1 MKKTGA
7 IITLIL
13 LLCTVLFPFSVSAEH
28 PPELIDV
35 PNMLSESE
43 YIELKATL
51 SEKLAAL
58 RDTYGVDAVFI
69 ISDEM
74 ITEDAQTEADDIYDS
89 YEYGV
94 GENYD
99 GILYFVCETTH
110 EYAFSTC
117 GRAIEIF
124 NDDGL
129 EYIDEAM
136 MPYLKKGDYYQ
147 AGMVYADKCAE
158 LMEMAANGEPYK
170 KKINILYVIAGI
182 ILIPL
187 AVAFGFMTRKLSKM
201 NTAVMQPGAAN
212 YMKPG
217 SMNMNFSR
225 DIFLYSTV
233 SKREKPKESSTHTSS
248 SGRTHGGRSG
258 SF

>member
-43 YIELKATL
+43 YIEL

>member
-1 MKKTGA
+1 MKKIYSVIML
-7 IITLIL
+7 II
-13 LLCTVLFPFSVSAEH
+13 LCVITVLP
-28 PPELIDV
+28 
-35 PNMLSESE
+35 
-43 YIELKATL
+43 
-51 SEKLAAL
+51 LAAAAESL
-58 RDTYGVDAVFI
+58 PDLVDIPSVLSADEYQELAKRLDGFKTTYGVDVACI
-69 ISDEM
+69 ISDE
-74 ITEDAQTEADDIYDS
+74 ILTENAQTEADDLYDY

-94 GENYD
+94 GDNRD
-99 GILYFVCETTH
+99 GILYFICDSTN

-117 GRAIEIF
+117 GRGIEIF

-129 EYIDEAM
+129 EYIDKEIL
-136 MPYLKKGDYYQ
+136 PYLKKGDYYS
-147 AGMVYADKCAE
+147 AVSVYADKCEE
-158 LMEMAANGEPYK
+158 LIKMAANGEPYK

-187 AVAFGFMTRKLSKM
+187 AAAFAFMTRKLSKM
-201 NTAVMQPGAAN
+201 NTAVMQPGAAQ

>member
-1 MKKTGA
+1 MKKTWSF
-7 IITLIL
+7 IL
-13 LLCTVLFPFSVSAEH
+13 LLLVMCAVAFPFSAAAEH
-28 PPELIDV
+28 APSVADV
-35 PNMLSESE
+35 PGVLSAGEYEKLSERLNS
-43 YIELKATL
+43 
-51 SEKLAAL
+51 L
-58 RDTYGVDAVFI
+58 RSTYDVDVAFI

-74 ITEDAQTEADDIYDS
+74 ITEDAQAEADDIYDS

-136 MPYLKKGDYYQ
+136 LPYLKKGDYYQ

-158 LMEMAANGEPYK
+158 LMGMAANGEPYK

-187 AVAFGFMTRKLSKM
+187 AAAFAFMTRKLSKM

-217 SMNMNFSR
+217 SMNMDFSR

>member
-1 MKKTGA
+1 MKR
-7 IITLIL
+7 ISSFIL
-13 LLCTVLFPFSVSAEH
+13 LFLVICAVAFPFSVSAEH
-28 PPELIDV
+28 APSVADV
-35 PNMLSESE
+35 PGVLSAGEYEKLSERLNS
-43 YIELKATL
+43 
-51 SEKLAAL
+51 L
-58 RDTYGVDAVFI
+58 RSTYDVDAAFI
-69 ISDEM
+69 ISDE
-74 ITEDAQTEADDIYDS
+74 ITGADAQSEADDIYD
-89 YEYGV
+89 YNGYGV

-136 MPYLKKGDYYQ
+136 LPYLKKGDYYQ

-158 LMEMAANGEPYK
+158 LMGMAENGEPYK

-187 AVAFGFMTRKLSKM
+187 AAAFAFMTRKLSKM

-217 SMNMNFSR
+217 SMNMDFSR

>member
-13 LLCTVLFPFSVSAEH
+13 LLCTVLFPLSVSAEH

-43 YIELKATL
+43 YIEL

-58 RDTYGVDAVFI
+58 RDTYGVDVAFI

-74 ITEDAQTEADDIYDS
+74 ITDDAQTEADDIYDS

-117 GRAIEIF
+117 GRAIKIF

-129 EYIDEAM
+129 EYIDNAM
-136 MPYLKKGDYYQ
+136 LPYLKQGDYYQ
-147 AGMVYADKCAE
+147 AVSTYAEKCEE

>member
-1 MKKTGA
+1 M
-7 IITLIL
+7 LIL
-13 LLCTVLFPFSVSAEH
+13 LLCTVLFPLSVSAEH

-43 YIELKATL
+43 YIEL

-58 RDTYGVDAVFI
+58 RDTYGVDVAFI

-74 ITEDAQTEADDIYDS
+74 ITDDAQTEADDIYDS

-117 GRAIEIF
+117 GRAIKIF

-136 MPYLKKGDYYQ
+136 LPYLKQGDYYQ
-147 AGMVYADKCAE
+147 AVSTYAEKCEE

-248 SGRTHGGRSG
+248 SGRTHGGRNG

>member
-1 MKKTGA
+1 MLKT
-7 IITLIL
+7 
-13 LLCTVLFPFSVSAEH
+13 TVYLDNAATTKVSDNVFNA
-28 PPELIDV
+28 
-35 PNMLSESE
+35 ML
-43 YIELKATL
+43 
-51 SEKLAAL
+51 
-58 RDTYGVDAVFI
+58 
-69 ISDEM
+69 
-74 ITEDAQTEADDIYDS
+74 
-89 YEYGV
+89 
-94 GENYD
+94 
-99 GILYFVCETTH
+99 
-110 EYAFSTC
+110 
-117 GRAIEIF
+117 
-124 NDDGL
+124 
-129 EYIDEAM
+129 
-136 MPYLKKGDYYQ
+136 PYLKKGDYYQ

-158 LMEMAANGEPYK
+158 LMGMAANGEPYK

-187 AVAFGFMTRKLSKM
+187 AVAFGLMTRKLSKM

-217 SMNMNFSR
+217 SMNMDFSR

>member
-13 LLCTVLFPFSVSAEH
+13 ILCTVLFPFSVSAEH
-28 PPELIDV
+28 PPELVDV

-43 YIELKATL
+43 YIEI

-58 RDTYGVDAVFI
+58 RDTYGVDVAFI

-74 ITEDAQTEADDIYDS
+74 ISDDAQTEADDIYDS

-136 MPYLKKGDYYQ
+136 LPYLKKGDYYQ

-187 AVAFGFMTRKLSKM
+187 AVAFGFMTRKLAKM

-233 SKREKPKESSTHTSS
+233 SKREKPEESSTHTSS

>member
-13 LLCTVLFPFSVSAEH
+13 LLCTVLFPLSVSAEH

-43 YIELKATL
+43 YIEL

-58 RDTYGVDAVFI
+58 RDTYGVDVAFI

-74 ITEDAQTEADDIYDS
+74 ITEDAQAEADDIYDS

-129 EYIDEAM
+129 EYIAEAM
-136 MPYLKKGDYYQ
+136 LPYLKKGDYYQ

-158 LMEMAANGEPYK
+158 LMGMAANGEPYK

-187 AVAFGFMTRKLSKM
+187 AAAFAFMTRKLTKM

-217 SMNMNFSR
+217 SMNMDFSR

>member
-13 LLCTVLFPFSVSAEH
+13 LMCTVLFSLSVSAEH

-43 YIELKATL
+43 YIEL

-58 RDTYGVDAVFI
+58 RDTYDVDVAFV

-74 ITEDAQTEADDIYDS
+74 ITEDVQTEADDIYDL

-99 GILYFVCETTH
+99 GVLYFVCETTH

-124 NDDGL
+124 NDDAL

-136 MPYLKKGDYYQ
+136 LLYLKKGDYYQ

-170 KKINILYVIAGI
+170 KKINILYVIASI

-187 AVAFGFMTRKLSKM
+187 AVAFGLMTRKLSKM

>member
-1 MKKTGA
+1 MKRVSSF
-7 IITLIL
+7 IL
-13 LLCTVLFPFSVSAEH
+13 LFLVICAVVFPFSAAAET
-28 PPELIDV
+28 PPALVDDADILSTGEYAELSKRLEDLRSTYNVDV
-35 PNMLSESE
+35 AFV
-43 YIELKATL
+43 IA
-51 SEKLAAL
+51 
-58 RDTYGVDAVFI
+58 
-69 ISDEM
+69 DE
-74 ITEDAQTEADDIYDS
+74 ITGTDAQSEADDIYDS

-124 NDDGL
+124 NDDGM
-129 EYIDEAM
+129 EYIDNAM
-136 MPYLKKGDYYQ
+136 LPYLKKGDYYQ

-187 AVAFGFMTRKLSKM
+187 AVAFAFMTRKLSKM

-233 SKREKPKESSTHTSS
+233 SKKEKPKESSTHTSS

>member
-7 IITLIL
+7 IITLIP

-43 YIELKATL
+43 YIEL

-58 RDTYGVDAVFI
+58 RDTYDVDVAFI

-117 GRAIEIF
+117 GRAIKIF

-129 EYIDEAM
+129 EYIDNAM
-136 MPYLKKGDYYQ
+136 LPYLKQGDYYQ
-147 AGMVYADKCAE
+147 AVSTYADKCAE

-187 AVAFGFMTRKLSKM
+187 AVAFGLMTRKLSKM

>member
-1 MKKTGA
+1 MKRVSSF
-7 IITLIL
+7 IL
-13 LLCTVLFPFSVSAEH
+13 LFLVICAVIFPFSVSAEH

-35 PNMLSESE
+35 PNMLSERE
-43 YIELKATL
+43 YIEL

-58 RDTYGVDAVFI
+58 RDTYGVDVAFI

-74 ITEDAQTEADDIYDS
+74 ITEDAQAEADDIYDS

-136 MPYLKKGDYYQ
+136 LPYLKKGDYYQ
-147 AGMVYADKCAE
+147 AVSTYAEKCEE

-187 AVAFGFMTRKLSKM
+187 AVAFGLMTHKLSKM
-201 NTAVMQPGAAN
+201 NTAAMQPGAAQ

>member
-1 MKKTGA
+1 MKKTWSF
-7 IITLIL
+7 IL
-13 LLCTVLFPFSVSAEH
+13 LLLIMCAVVFPLSAAAEH
-28 PPELIDV
+28 APSVADSSNVLSADEYEE
-35 PNMLSESE
+35 LSERLNS
-43 YIELKATL
+43 
-51 SEKLAAL
+51 L
-58 RDTYGVDAVFI
+58 RSTYDVDVAFI
-69 ISDEM
+69 ISDE
-74 ITEDAQTEADDIYDS
+74 ITGADAQSEADDIYD
-89 YEYGV
+89 YNGYGI
-94 GENYD
+94 GETYD

-117 GRAIEIF
+117 GSAIEIF

-129 EYIDEAM
+129 EYIDNAM
-136 MPYLKKGDYYQ
+136 LPYLKKGDYYQ

-170 KKINILYVIAGI
+170 KKINIMYVIVGI

-187 AVAFGFMTRKLSKM
+187 AVAFRLMTRKLSKM

>member
-1 MKKTGA
+1 MKKTWSF
-7 IITLIL
+7 IL
-13 LLCTVLFPFSVSAEH
+13 MFLVVCAVFLPVTSAAKRAPSVA
-28 PPELIDV
+28 DV
-35 PNMLSESE
+35 PGVMSVDECEELSKRLNS
-43 YIELKATL
+43 LC
-51 SEKLAAL
+51 S
-58 RDTYGVDAVFI
+58 TYNVDAAFI
-69 ISDEM
+69 ISDE
-74 ITEDAQTEADDIYDS
+74 ITGANAQSEADDIYD
-89 YEYGV
+89 YNGYGV
-94 GENYD
+94 GETRD

-129 EYIDEAM
+129 EYIDKAM
-136 MPYLKKGDYYQ
+136 LPYLKKGDYYH

-187 AVAFGFMTRKLSKM
+187 AVAFGLMMRKLAKM
-201 NTAVMQPGAAN
+201 NTAVLQPGATN

-225 DIFLYSTV
+225 DIFLYSAV
-233 SKREKPKESSTHTSS
+233 SKREKPKDSTTHTSS

>member
-1 MKKTGA
+1 MKKTWSF
-7 IITLIL
+7 IL
-13 LLCTVLFPFSVSAEH
+13 LLLVICAVAFPFSAAAEH
-28 PPELIDV
+28 SPSVADV
-35 PNMLSESE
+35 PGVLSTGEYENLSERLNS
-43 YIELKATL
+43 
-51 SEKLAAL
+51 L
-58 RDTYGVDAVFI
+58 RSTYDVDAAFI
-69 ISDEM
+69 ISDE
-74 ITEDAQTEADDIYDS
+74 ITGADAQSEADDIYD
-89 YEYGV
+89 YNGYGV

-124 NDDGL
+124 NDDSL
-129 EYIDEAM
+129 EYIDKAM
-136 MPYLKKGDYYQ
+136 LPYLKKGDYYQ

-225 DIFLYSTV
+225 DIFLYSTIT
-233 SKREKPKESSTHTSS
+233 KREKPKESSTHTSS

>member
-1 MKKTGA
+1 MKR
-7 IITLIL
+7 ISSFVL
-13 LLCTVLFPFSVSAEH
+13 LFLVICAVAFPFSAAAEH
-28 PPELIDV
+28 APSVADV
-35 PNMLSESE
+35 PGVLSAGEYEKLSERLNS
-43 YIELKATL
+43 
-51 SEKLAAL
+51 L
-58 RDTYGVDAVFI
+58 RSTYDVDVAFI

-74 ITEDAQTEADDIYDS
+74 ITEDAQAEADDIYDS

-136 MPYLKKGDYYQ
+136 LPYLKKGDYYQ

-158 LMEMAANGEPYK
+158 LMGMAANGEPYK

-187 AVAFGFMTRKLSKM
+187 AVAFAFMTRKLSKM

-217 SMNMNFSR
+217 SMNMDFSR

>member
-13 LLCTVLFPFSVSAEH
+13 LLCTILFPFSVSAEH
-28 PPELIDV
+28 PPELVDV

-43 YIELKATL
+43 YIEL

-58 RDTYGVDAVFI
+58 RDTYDVDVAFI

-117 GRAIEIF
+117 GRAIKIF

-129 EYIDEAM
+129 EYIDNAM
-136 MPYLKKGDYYQ
+136 LPYLKQGDYYQ
-147 AGMVYADKCAE
+147 AVSTYAEKCAE

-187 AVAFGFMTRKLSKM
+187 AVAFGLMTRKLSKM

-217 SMNMNFSR
+217 SMNMDFSR

-233 SKREKPKESSTHTSS
+233 SKREKPKESSTHTTS

>member
-1 MKKTGA
+1 MTE
-7 IITLIL
+7 
-13 LLCTVLFPFSVSAEH
+13 SAQ
-28 PPELIDV
+28 
-35 PNMLSESE
+35 S
-43 YIELKATL
+43 
-51 SEKLAAL
+51 
-58 RDTYGVDAVFI
+58 
-69 ISDEM
+69 
-74 ITEDAQTEADDIYDS
+74 EADDIYDS

-117 GRAIEIF
+117 GRATEIF

-136 MPYLKKGDYYQ
+136 LPYLKKGDYYQ

-158 LMEMAANGEPYK
+158 LMGMAANGEPYK

-187 AVAFGFMTRKLSKM
+187 AAAFAFMTRKLTKM

-217 SMNMNFSR
+217 SMNMDFSR

>member
-1 MKKTGA
+1 MKKTWSF
-7 IITLIL
+7 IL
-13 LLCTVLFPFSVSAEH
+13 LLLVICAVAFPFSAAAEH
-28 PPELIDV
+28 SPSVADV
-35 PNMLSESE
+35 PGVLSTGEYENLSERLNS
-43 YIELKATL
+43 
-51 SEKLAAL
+51 L
-58 RDTYGVDAVFI
+58 RSTYDVDAAFI
-69 ISDEM
+69 ISDE
-74 ITEDAQTEADDIYDS
+74 ITGADAQSEADDIYD
-89 YEYGV
+89 YNGYGV

-129 EYIDEAM
+129 EYIDKAM
-136 MPYLKKGDYYQ
+136 LPYLKKGDYYQ

-170 KKINILYVIAGI
+170 KKINIIYVIAGI

-187 AVAFGFMTRKLSKM
+187 AVAFGLMTRKLSKM

-233 SKREKPKESSTHTSS
+233 TKMEKPKESSTHTSS

>member
-1 MKKTGA
+1 MKKTWSF
-7 IITLIL
+7 IL
-13 LLCTVLFPFSVSAEH
+13 LLLVMCSVVFPLTAVAAPAELVDVPEVLSSAEY
-28 PPELIDV
+28 EEITDKLIALKKQYNVDV
-35 PNMLSESE
+35 
-43 YIELKATL
+43 AF
-51 SEKLAAL
+51 
-58 RDTYGVDAVFI
+58 V
-69 ISDEM
+69 ISDEL
-74 ITEDAQTEADDIYDS
+74 IAEDVQSDADNIYDIND
-89 YEYGV
+89 YGV
-94 GENYD
+94 GENND
-99 GILYFVCETTH
+99 GILYYLCMSTR

-129 EYIDEAM
+129 EYIDKAM
-136 MPYLKKGDYYQ
+136 LPYLKKGDYYQ

-187 AVAFGFMTRKLSKM
+187 AIAFALMTRKLSKM
-201 NTAVMQPGAAN
+201 NTAVMQPGAAQ

-233 SKREKPKESSTHTSS
+233 SKREKPKSNSTTHTSS
-248 SGRTHGGRSG
+248 SGTTHGGRSG

>member
-13 LLCTVLFPFSVSAEH
+13 LLCTVLFPLSVSAEH

-35 PNMLSESE
+35 PNMLSERE
-43 YIELKATL
+43 YIEL

-58 RDTYGVDAVFI
+58 RDTYGVDVAFI

-74 ITEDAQTEADDIYDS
+74 ITDDAQTEADDIYDS

-117 GRAIEIF
+117 GRAIKIF

-129 EYIDEAM
+129 EYIDNAM
-136 MPYLKKGDYYQ
+136 LPYLKQGDYYQ
-147 AGMVYADKCAE
+147 AVSTYAEKCEE

>member
-7 IITLIL
+7 IIMLIL

-28 PPELIDV
+28 PPELVDV

-43 YIELKATL
+43 YIEI

-58 RDTYGVDAVFI
+58 RDTYGVDVAFI

-74 ITEDAQTEADDIYDS
+74 ITEDAQTEADDIYDF

-129 EYIDEAM
+129 EYIDKAM
-136 MPYLKKGDYYQ
+136 LPHLKNGDYYQ
-147 AGMVYADKCAE
+147 AASIYVEKCEE
-158 LMEMAANGEPYK
+158 LMEMAVNGEPYK

-187 AVAFGFMTRKLSKM
+187 VVAFAFMTRKLSKM

-225 DIFLYSTV
+225 DIFLYSSV
-233 SKREKPKESSTHTSS
+233 SKREKTKESSTHTSS

>member
-7 IITLIL
+7 IIMLIL
-13 LLCTVLFPFSVSAEH
+13 LLCTVLFPLSVSAEH
-28 PPELIDV
+28 PPELVDV

-43 YIELKATL
+43 YIEL

-58 RDTYGVDAVFI
+58 RDTYGVDVAFI

-74 ITEDAQTEADDIYDS
+74 ITDDAQTEADDIYDS

-117 GRAIEIF
+117 GRAIKIF

-136 MPYLKKGDYYQ
+136 LPYLKQGDYYQ
-147 AGMVYADKCAE
+147 AVSTYAEKCEE

>member
-1 MKKTGA
+1 MKR
-7 IITLIL
+7 ISSFIL
-13 LLCTVLFPFSVSAEH
+13 LFLVICAVAFPLSVSAEH

-43 YIELKATL
+43 YIEL
-51 SEKLAAL
+51 SDKLAAL
-58 RDTYGVDAVFI
+58 RDTYDVDVAFI

-74 ITEDAQTEADDIYDS
+74 ITEDAQAEADDIYDS

-136 MPYLKKGDYYQ
+136 LPYLKKGDYYQ

-158 LMEMAANGEPYK
+158 LMGMAANGEPYK

-187 AVAFGFMTRKLSKM
+187 AAAFAFMTRKLSKM

-217 SMNMNFSR
+217 SMNISNSR

>member
-1 MKKTGA
+1 MKKTWSF
-7 IITLIL
+7 IL
-13 LLCTVLFPFSVSAEH
+13 LLLIMCAVAFPFSAAAERA
-28 PPELIDV
+28 PSVADV
-35 PNMLSESE
+35 PGMLSADE
-43 YIELKATL
+43 YEEL
-51 SEKLAAL
+51 SERLNSLRSTYDIDAA
-58 RDTYGVDAVFI
+58 FI

-136 MPYLKKGDYYQ
+136 LPYLKKGDYYQ

-187 AVAFGFMTRKLSKM
+187 AVAFGLMTRKLSKM

>member
-1 MKKTGA
+1 MKR
-7 IITLIL
+7 ISSFIL
-13 LLCTVLFPFSVSAEH
+13 LFLVICAVAFPFSVSAEH

-43 YIELKATL
+43 YIEL
-51 SEKLAAL
+51 SDKLAAL
-58 RDTYGVDAVFI
+58 RDTYNVDV
-69 ISDEM
+69 
-74 ITEDAQTEADDIYDS
+74 AQAEADDIYDS

-117 GRAIEIF
+117 GRTIEIF

-136 MPYLKKGDYYQ
+136 LPYLKKGDYYQ

-158 LMEMAANGEPYK
+158 LMGMAANGEPYK

-187 AVAFGFMTRKLSKM
+187 AAAFAFMTRKLSKM

-217 SMNMNFSR
+217 SMNISNSR

>member
-1 MKKTGA
+1 MKR
-7 IITLIL
+7 ISSFIL
-13 LLCTVLFPFSVSAEH
+13 LFLVICAVAFPFSVSAEH

-43 YIELKATL
+43 YIEL
-51 SEKLAAL
+51 SEKLSAL
-58 RDTYGVDAVFI
+58 RDTYGVDVAFI

-74 ITEDAQTEADDIYDS
+74 ITDDAQTEADDIYDS

-117 GRAIEIF
+117 GRTIEIF

-136 MPYLKKGDYYQ
+136 LPYLKKGDYYQ

-158 LMEMAANGEPYK
+158 LMGMAANGEPYK

-217 SMNMNFSR
+217 SMNISNSR

>member
-13 LLCTVLFPFSVSAEH
+13 LLCTVLFPLSVSAEH

-43 YIELKATL
+43 YIEI

-58 RDTYGVDAVFI
+58 RDTYGVDVAFI

-136 MPYLKKGDYYQ
+136 LPYLKQGDYYQ
-147 AGMVYADKCAE
+147 AVSTYADKCEE

-170 KKINILYVIAGI
+170 KKINILYVIVGI

-187 AVAFGFMTRKLSKM
+187 AVAFGLMTGKLSKM

>member
-1 MKKTGA
+1 MKRVSSF
-7 IITLIL
+7 IL
-13 LLCTVLFPFSVSAEH
+13 LFLVICAVIFPFSVSAEH
-28 PPELIDV
+28 PLELIDV
-35 PNMLSESE
+35 PNMLSERE
-43 YIELKATL
+43 YIEL

-58 RDTYGVDAVFI
+58 RDTYGVDVAFI

-74 ITEDAQTEADDIYDS
+74 ITEDAQAEADDIYDS

-117 GRAIEIF
+117 GSAIEIF

-136 MPYLKKGDYYQ
+136 LPYLKQGDYYQ
-147 AGMVYADKCAE
+147 AVSTYAEKCEE

-187 AVAFGFMTRKLSKM
+187 AVAFGLMTHKLSKM
-201 NTAVMQPGAAN
+201 NTAAMQPGAAQ

>member
-13 LLCTVLFPFSVSAEH
+13 LLCTVLFPLSVSAEH

-43 YIELKATL
+43 YIEL
-51 SEKLAAL
+51 SEKLAVL
-58 RDTYGVDAVFI
+58 RDTYGVDVAFI

-74 ITEDAQTEADDIYDS
+74 ITDDAQTEADDIYDS

-117 GRAIEIF
+117 GRAIKIF

-136 MPYLKKGDYYQ
+136 LPYLKQGDYYQ
-147 AGMVYADKCAE
+147 AVSTYAEKCEE

>member
-1 MKKTGA
+1 MKKTSFV
-7 IITLIL
+7 IMLIIL
-13 LLCTVLFPFSVSAEH
+13 LCVSVMPFSAVAEQG
-28 PPELIDV
+28 PSLADIPG
-35 PNMLSESE
+35 MLSDDE
-43 YIELKATL
+43 YEEL
-51 SEKLAAL
+51 SERLDSL
-58 RDTYGVDAVFI
+58 RNTYNVDIAFI
-69 ISDEM
+69 ISDE
-74 ITEDAQTEADDIYDS
+74 IVTESAQSEADDIYDS

-136 MPYLKKGDYYQ
+136 LPYLKKGDYYQ

-158 LMEMAANGEPYK
+158 LMGMAANGEPYK

-187 AVAFGFMTRKLSKM
+187 AAAFAFMTRKLSKM